1 MSARIVRGL
10 GAVVGTAALIA
21 ACTGSPGGSPGSSTA
36 AGGGGSDPG
45 GRASAA
51 AEATQAGGDVSAMSG
66 CSLLTPAEIQQAL
79 GAAVKAG
86 TFQTGNPEQVNC
98 EWDGQDNRGEAAA
111 LLRRGTGVEP
121 VAALLEVADDAF
133 AVVDGVVVVVL
144 ELGVHPQHRQPDPAD
159 AGQHPPVRRLR
170 RRPRVAWPPS
180 GWKSASW
187 AVRMS
192 TLPWGS
198 STTVG
203 RHTNC
208 TAV

>member
-98 EWDGQDNRGEAAA
+98 EWDGQDDDSLAVGVTVQPYDDNLWKTMSSASAATAVDGLGEAAYK
-111 LLRRGTGVEP
+111 GYP
-121 VAALLEVADDAF
+121 
-133 AVVDGVVVVVL
+133 
-144 ELGVHPQHRQPDPAD
+144 H
-159 AGQHPPVRRLR
+159 AGDLAIKQGGHEDR
-170 RRPRVAWPPS
+170 RRHRGLQGQPGEGRRSGPRARQARPLAGVGARWRFGLS
-180 GWKSASW
+180 
-187 AVRMS
+187 VRS
-192 TLPWGS
+192 QQPKG
-198 STTVG
+198 
-203 RHTNC
+203 
-208 TAV
+208 